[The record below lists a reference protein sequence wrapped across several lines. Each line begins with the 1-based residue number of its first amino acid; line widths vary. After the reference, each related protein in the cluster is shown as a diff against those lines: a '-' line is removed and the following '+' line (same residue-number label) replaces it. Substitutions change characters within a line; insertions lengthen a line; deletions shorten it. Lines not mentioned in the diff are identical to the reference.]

1 MRKDINS
8 KDIVEKSRIVSASES
23 QRPMEQRQQQR
34 QQQQQQR
41 RGEKERN
48 EWLNRDATRNGSFFE
63 GRKSLRDIQSEEE
76 RAWTTNIDNNPQS
89 MAASRRSSTIGNSLG
104 SMTGSSSISSGG
116 SRNNN
121 PDIPPSISGQFRRSF
136 HALMQNQHHR
146 DRFNNITTPPW
157 EIGPESL
164 RLPRYRKVVRASS
177 RPTDSVPVRE
187 DMNVN
192 GDQWSLEN
200 R

>member
-1 MRKDINS
+1 MRKDIYS

-23 QRPMEQRQQQR
+23 RHPMEQR

-121 PDIPPSISGQFRRSF
+121 PGIPPSISGQFRRSF